1 MPGAAA
7 AVRGQAAVAPAN
19 GRMLWHQR
27 CPSGARPRPV
37 QREADMTSPSS
48 PVLARPRGAGP
59 LPAVLLVRLR
69 NLASWSADRE
79 SAGPRRRLQ
88 IGLGVVWLLD
98 AALQYQPYMF
108 SRNFV
113 TNVLAPA
120 NMGYPAL
127 LAGPAT
133 SAARL
138 LSHDVVAWNAA

>member
-19 GRMLWHQR
+19 GRMPWHQR
-27 CPSGARPRPV
+27 CPSGARPRPM

-59 LPAVLLVRLR
+59 LPAVLLGRLR
-69 NLASWSADRE
+69 NLAAWSADRE

-88 IGLGVVWLLD
+88 LALGVLWLLD

-108 SRNFV
+108 SQAFAV
-113 TNVLAPA
+113 KILD
-120 NMGYPAL
+120 G
-127 LAGPAT
+127 
-133 SAARL
+133 SAAGRPGKHRGL
-138 LSHDVVAWNAA
+138 VAGCLVAG